1 MGIPREDVLHVARLA
16 RLDLTDEEIKGFAG
30 QLSAILDYVAKLDE
44 LDLSD
49 TEPMAHVHEAVN
61 AFRED
66 RVRPPLGQET
76 VLANAP
82 EAEDG
87 CFRVPKV
94 IEA

>member
-1 MGIPREDVLHVARLA
+1 MAITRDQVLHVAQLA
-16 RLDLTDEEIKGFAG
+16 RLEFGDDEIDAFTE

-44 LDLSD
+44 LDLAD
-49 TEPMAHVHEAVN
+49 TEPMAHVHDAVN
-61 AFRED
+61 AFRDDE
-66 RVRPPLGQET
+66 VRPSLGQEA